1 MPGLEPQTLLYAM
14 LDANA
19 SDLHIKVGVP
29 PHDPRARRH
38 GPLPASPP

>member
-1 MPGLEPQTLLYAM
+1 MPVLSPKPCFYAM

-29 PHDPRARRH
+29 P
-38 GPLPASPP
+38 